1 MEGTRLNGAIKLFS
15 TLIIFVF
22 IALIFAQAQKK
33 FTLDELDF
41 PIVAKA
47 TSETGR
53 PVYYRGEA
61 TPQHLGLY
69 HPPLYI
75 YALAA
80 QIKVFGFSENSVR
93 TFGLACTLLTAYLA
107 LMLGRDL
114 FPESKRA
121 IFGIVFLGLYLLNP
135 YTIANTTLPDIDS
148 TILPPLLT
156 LFALLLL
163 KGRSDLILASMFALL
178 LWAKLTTPLAFIP
191 FAMVY
196 WKYAQQSTIKILQKA
211 AIVFCGGAL
220 LFCSTYWI
228 YCKLLKLPFSYTFG
242 FLVHSFTK
250 GSASPSLEM
259 RLVKIWE
266 NLGYSTGLITA
277 ITIPLVFLFVA
288 SIVFLA
294 FQRTTPETRQ
304 QSMFFMLLCAAVTL
318 FYCSLIAPFGGFFK
332 YPFAVFQFGCIG
344 ISAMIIRCME
354 KLGRRHCAQLLILG
368 VLAVAFAFLQG
379 LVWKDSPTFGIEA
392 SASFA
397 SVVAIVGGVAAGFL
411 LLGNNALS
419 KGGAALALAFF
430 AATVGTGI
438 GIARFQAISPFPTKY
453 SYGQLGMEE
462 TISYLRAN
470 LNPGEVIWS
479 MKDVGFY
486 TGNRYIE
493 NYEFF
498 FTPGAGGQ
506 IKEIVDSGV
515 RFFVVT
521 QRIGEDRIDAYPDIR
536 NALESCCKLQK
547 NFGNYYIYIPK

>member
-15 TLIIFVF
+15 TLIISVF

-41 PIVAKA
+41 PVVAKA

-107 LMLGRDL
+107 LVLGRDL
-114 FPESKRA
+114 FPENKRA

-163 KGRSDLILASMFALL
+163 KGRNNLVLASMFALL
-178 LWAKLTTPLAFIP
+178 LWAKLTTPLALVP
-191 FAMVY
+191 FAMAY
-196 WKYAQQSTIKILQKA
+196 WKLTQESITKTLQKA
-211 AIVFCGGAL
+211 AVVFGGGAL
-220 LFCSTYWI
+220 LFFSSYWI
-228 YCKLLKLPFSYTFG
+228 YCKLLRLPFSYTFG

-250 GSASPSLEM
+250 GSASPSLEA
-259 RLVKIWE
+259 RLLKIWE

-277 ITIPLVFLFVA
+277 ITIPLAFLFVA
-288 SIVFLA
+288 SIIFLA
-294 FQRTTPETRQ
+294 FQKTTPETRRK
-304 QSMFFMLLCAAVTL
+304 SMFFMLLCAAVTL
-318 FYCSLIAPFGGFFK
+318 FYCSLISPFGGFFK

-344 ISAMIIRCME
+344 ISAMVIRCLE
-354 KLGRRHCAQLLILG
+354 KLGGRHFVQLLILG
-368 VLAVAFAFLQG
+368 ALATAFALLQI
-379 LVWKDSPTFGIEA
+379 LVWKDSPTFGIES

-397 SVVAIVGGVAAGFL
+397 SVVAIIGGIAAGFL
-411 LLGNNALS
+411 MLGNNSLG

-430 AATVGTGI
+430 AATVGTGV
-438 GIARFQAISPFPTKY
+438 GIARFQAVSPFPTKY

-470 LNPGEVIWS
+470 LNPGEIIWS

-486 TGNRYIE
+486 TGNHYIE

-498 FTPGAGGQ
+498 FTPGAAGK
-506 IKEIVDSGV
+506 IEKIVDSGV

-547 NFGNYYIYIPK
+547 NFGNYYIYTPK